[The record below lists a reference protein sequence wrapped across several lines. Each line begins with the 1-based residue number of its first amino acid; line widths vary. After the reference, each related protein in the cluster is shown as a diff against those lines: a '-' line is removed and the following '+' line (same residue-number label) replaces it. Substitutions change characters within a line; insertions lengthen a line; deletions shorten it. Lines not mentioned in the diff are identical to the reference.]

1 MRPVYLLDTG
11 PLVAFVNRRDKHHEW
26 ARASLA
32 SIAPPLLTCEGV
44 ISEAC
49 FLLQHAPGGP
59 LRVLDLVGRGL
70 IRIPYVLGDDAG
82 PVAKLLERYSNV
94 PMSLADACLVRMTEL
109 LDDAAVMTVDA
120 DFRIYR
126 RSGRNLIPLI
136 APEHV

>member
-94 PMSLADACLVRMTEL
+94 PMSLADGCLVRLAERH
-109 LDDAAVMTVDA
+109 AGSVVFTVDRV
-120 DFRIYR
+120 FRIYR
-126 RSGRNLIPLI
+126 RHGRQAIPTLMP
-136 APEHV
+136 ATE